1 MKTHIIKFAR
11 EWLLT
16 TFASA
21 TLLFVS
27 SAAAQNVGIGVS
39 NPQSKLSVNG
49 TTASGGLA
57 IGDSTYTS
65 TSGTVAPANG
75 AIIQG
80 STGIGILTPQ
90 VPLHVNGRE
99 FVSPGGVS
107 GQFWNGTAN
116 KNGVLIDPSGYVG
129 AQRSD
134 GSPLHL
140 SKATGFTNNELIIF
154 SFNGSATGDVTT
166 TTTSVSYNTTSD
178 ERLKENIRPSAKG
191 LNEVMKI
198 QVRDYNFKSKPGQN
212 ETGFIAQELYTVL
225 PDVVT
230 RGGED
235 PAKDPW
241 TVDYGRVTPLLTRA
255 IQDVNGTIKEQQGEI
270 DVLKRRLK
278 VLEAENAKLTAIV
291 SKVER
296 LEHALN
302 GLQTKTASHPVALN
316 Q

>member
-1 MKTHIIKFAR
+1 MKTPIYLSKPLFAAY
-11 EWLLT
+11 T
-16 TFASA
+16 SA
-21 TLLFVS
+21 ALLFVS

-65 TSGTVAPANG
+65 TAGTVAPANG

-99 FVSPGGVS
+99 FVSPGGVT

-140 SKATGFTNNELIIF
+140 SKATSFTNNEFIIF
-154 SFNGSATGDVTT
+154 SINGSAIGDVTT
-166 TTTSVSYNTTSD
+166 NGTSVAYNTTSD

-198 QVRDYNFKSKPGQN
+198 QVRDYNFKSQPGQN
-212 ETGFIAQELYTVL
+212 ETGFIAQQLYTIL
-225 PDVVT
+225 PNVVAK
-230 RGGED
+230 GGED
-235 PAKDPW
+235 PAKQPW
-241 TVDYGRVTPLLTRA
+241 SVDYRRVTPLLTRA
-255 IQDVNGTIKEQQGEI
+255 IQEQQVEI
-270 DVLKRRLK
+270 GVLKKRLK

-291 SKVER
+291 SKVANLER
-296 LEHALN
+296 AVN
-302 GLQTKTASHPVALN
+302 GLQTKTATQPVALN

>member
-1 MKTHIIKFAR
+1 
-11 EWLLT
+11 
-16 TFASA
+16 
-21 TLLFVS
+21 
-27 SAAAQNVGIGVS
+27 
-39 NPQSKLSVNG
+39 
-49 TTASGGLA
+49 
-57 IGDSTYTS
+57 
-65 TSGTVAPANG
+65 
-75 AIIQG
+75 
-80 STGIGILTPQ
+80 
-90 VPLHVNGRE
+90 VNGRE
-99 FVSPGGVS
+99 FVSPGGVT

-116 KNGVLIDPSGYVG
+116 INGFLIDPSGYVG

-154 SFNGSATGDVTT
+154 SVNGSAVGDVTT
-166 TTTSVSYNTTSD
+166 NGTSVSYNVTSD

-198 QVRDYNFKSKPGQN
+198 QVRDYNFKSTPGKN
-212 ETGFIAQELYTVL
+212 ETGFIAQQLYTVL

-270 DVLKRRLK
+270 DVLKKRLK
-278 VLEAENAKLTAIV
+278 LLEAENAKLTAIV
-291 SKVER
+291 SKVGR
-296 LEHALN
+296 LEQAVN
-302 GLQTKTASHPVALN
+302 GLRKKTASQPVAFN